1 MIDYLTDKVFLVL
14 MIKMLVIFGG
24 LIGALAYMTLLERK
38 VMAWV
43 QMRPGPNRVG
53 PFGLLQPLADGMKF
67 LFKEDIIPTG
77 ANAMLYVLAPVVSL
91 IPAFLVFAVIPF
103 GPNFQITDLNVGLL
117 FVFAMTS
124 VGVYGIVLGGWASNS
139 KYPLLGGLRASA
151 QMISYELS
159 LTLSVIGI
167 LMIANTLSLAELVR
181 SQEGTWMGFVPRWNI
196 FLQPIAF
203 VIFLISSIAETN
215 RTPFDLAEAEQELVA
230 GWHTEYSS
238 MKFAMFFLA
247 EYANMITAS
256 AMATILFLGGWSG
269 PVFGPPLLQM
279 VLPTVWFLAK
289 VFVFIFIYMLIR
301 ATLPRVRYDQ
311 LMAFGW
317 KFLLPLA
324 LANVVITSFIV
335 AVSMIET
342 LFFLFAAL
350 ALGSA
355 INVLVQKHV
364 LYSALSLIVMLASVS
379 MLFGLLR
386 ADFLAVIQILVYTG
400 AIMVLFIFV
409 IMLLNVASDERERA
423 DPLKWLKFVG
433 IPAGLFLL
441 AMVSS
446 VIWQLPGDVVGDP
459 ASTLGSPSSV
469 GMSMFTDYLLP
480 FEATSLL
487 ILIAIIGA
495 VVLAKRDV

>member
-1 MIDYLTDKVFLVL
+1 MIDYLTDRVFLVL
-14 MIKMLVIFGG
+14 MLKMLVIFAG
-24 LIGALAYMTLLERK
+24 LMGALAYMTLLERK

-53 PFGLLQPLADGMKF
+53 PMGLLQPLADGMKF

-77 ANAMLYVLAPVVSL
+77 ANAMIYVLAPVISL
-91 IPAFLVFAVIPF
+91 IPAFLSFAVIPF
-103 GPNFQITDLNVGLL
+103 GPHFQITDLNVGLL
-117 FVFAMTS
+117 FVFAVTS
-124 VGVYGIVLGGWASNS
+124 VGIYGIVLGGWASNS
-139 KYPLLGGLRASA
+139 KYPLLGGLRAAA

-159 LTLSVIGI
+159 LTLSVIGV

-181 SQEGTWMGFVPRWNI
+181 SQEGTWMGFLPRWNI
-196 FLQPIAF
+196 FLQPIGF
-203 VIFLISSIAETN
+203 IIFFISAIAETN

-269 PVFGPPLLQM
+269 PVAGPPLLQM

-335 AVSMIET
+335 AV
-342 LFFLFAAL
+342 L
-350 ALGSA
+350 
-355 INVLVQKHV
+355 
-364 LYSALSLIVMLASVS
+364 
-379 MLFGLLR
+379 
-386 ADFLAVIQILVYTG
+386 
-400 AIMVLFIFV
+400 
-409 IMLLNVASDERERA
+409 
-423 DPLKWLKFVG
+423 
-433 IPAGLFLL
+433 
-441 AMVSS
+441 
-446 VIWQLPGDVVGDP
+446 
-459 ASTLGSPSSV
+459 
-469 GMSMFTDYLLP
+469 
-480 FEATSLL
+480 
-487 ILIAIIGA
+487 
-495 VVLAKRDV
+495 

>member
-1 MIDYLTDKVFLVL
+1 MIDNLTDRVFLVL
-14 MIKMLVIFGG
+14 MLKILVIFAG
-24 LIGALAYMTLLERK
+24 LMGALAYMTLLERK

-53 PFGLLQPLADGMKF
+53 PLGLLQPLADGMKF
-67 LFKEDIIPTG
+67 LFKEDVIPTG
-77 ANAMLYVLAPVVSL
+77 ANAMIYVLAPVISL
-91 IPAFLVFAVIPF
+91 IPAFLSFAVIPF
-103 GPNFQITDLNVGLL
+103 GPHFQITDLNVGLL
-117 FVFAMTS
+117 FVFAVTS
-124 VGVYGIVLGGWASNS
+124 VGIYGIVLGGWASNS

-159 LTLSVIGI
+159 LTLSVIGVLI
-167 LMIANTLSLAELVR
+167 IANTLSLAELVR
-181 SQEGTWMGFVPRWNI
+181 SQEGTWMGFLPRWNI

-203 VIFLISSIAETN
+203 IIFFISAIAETN

-269 PVFGPPLLQM
+269 PVAGPPLLQM

-289 VFVFIFIYMLIR
+289 VFVFIFLYMLIR

-335 AVSMIET
+335 AV
-342 LFFLFAAL
+342 L
-350 ALGSA
+350 
-355 INVLVQKHV
+355 
-364 LYSALSLIVMLASVS
+364 
-379 MLFGLLR
+379 
-386 ADFLAVIQILVYTG
+386 
-400 AIMVLFIFV
+400 
-409 IMLLNVASDERERA
+409 
-423 DPLKWLKFVG
+423 
-433 IPAGLFLL
+433 
-441 AMVSS
+441 
-446 VIWQLPGDVVGDP
+446 
-459 ASTLGSPSSV
+459 
-469 GMSMFTDYLLP
+469 
-480 FEATSLL
+480 
-487 ILIAIIGA
+487 
-495 VVLAKRDV
+495 